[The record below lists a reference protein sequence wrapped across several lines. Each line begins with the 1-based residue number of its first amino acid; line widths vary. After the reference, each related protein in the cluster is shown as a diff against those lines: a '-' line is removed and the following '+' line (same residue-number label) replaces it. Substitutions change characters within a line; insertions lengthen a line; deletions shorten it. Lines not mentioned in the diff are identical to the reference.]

1 MSSYRSKT
9 QKEISANLES
19 SRTDSNH
26 LSSEVKNRVEK
37 FEQYF
42 NDPEQFNKIFT
53 ELGFTYVEDGCD
65 GFCPECEQM
74 MKCKVYKEIKD
85 EWKWIYS

>member
-1 MSSYRSKT
+1 MSSYRSKNK
-9 QKEISANLES
+9 KEIFANLES
-19 SRTDSNH
+19 SHTDSSH
-26 LSSEVKNRVEK
+26 LSSEFKDRVGK

-53 ELGFTYVEDGCD
+53 ELGFTYVDDGCD

-74 MKCKVYKEIKD
+74 LKCEAYKELKD
-85 EWKWIYS
+85 DWEWFYS

>member
-1 MSSYRSKT
+1 MKGT
-9 QKEISANLES
+9 QNKKAL
-19 SRTDSNH
+19 RRHFKD
-26 LSSEVKNRVEK
+26 RVEK
-37 FEQYF
+37 FDKYF

-74 MKCKVYKEIKD
+74 MKCEVYKEIKG
-85 EWKWIYS
+85 EWEWFYS

>member
-1 MSSYRSKT
+1 MIRYRKRIK
-9 QKEISANLES
+9 KEISANNS
-19 SRTDSNH
+19 D
-26 LSSEVKNRVEK
+26 LSSEFKDRVEK
-37 FEQYF
+37 FDKYF

-74 MKCKVYKEIKD
+74 TKCKTYKEIKD
-85 EWKWIYS
+85 DWEWLYS

>member
-26 LSSEVKNRVEK
+26 LSYEVKNRVEK

-53 ELGFTYVEDGCD
+53 ELGFTYVKDGCD

-74 MKCKVYKEIKD
+74 LKCEVYKEIKD
-85 EWKWIYS
+85 EWEWIYS

>member
-1 MSSYRSKT
+1 MSIQVMKG
-9 QKEISANLES
+9 NLDK
-19 SRTDSNH
+19 RKLRAQFKD
-26 LSSEVKNRVEK
+26 KVEK

-53 ELGFTYVEDGCD
+53 ELGFTYVEDSCE

-74 MKCKVYKEIKD
+74 LKCEVYKEIKD
-85 EWKWIYS
+85 EWEWIYS